1 MAVLNNANRQA
12 AADVLM
18 RDLSDVREACG
29 VTKAQFRAAVDA
41 ADDWIDSNAASFNNG
56 LPTAAKNNLTAPQKA
71 RLLAAVILKRFAT
84 GA

>member
-1 MAVLNNANRQA
+1 MAQMNSANRQLA
-12 AADVLM
+12 TDALM

-29 VTKAQFRAAVDA
+29 ITKAQFRAAVDA
-41 ADDWIDSNAASFNNG
+41 ADDWIESNAASFNNG

-71 RLLAAVILKRFAT
+71 RLLAAVILRRFAT